1 MKKILIL
8 GSINIDLTI
17 ETPYIPAAG
26 ETVTGR
32 NFLVNPGGKG
42 ANQAVAARRL
52 GGTVCFSG
60 CVGDDAF
67 GRESMKNF
75 QRCGLDISGVRT
87 VENCPTGCA
96 VIAVC
101 GGDNRIILD
110 RGANA
115 AVTCADADALI
126 GRAAAGD
133 IFLTQ
138 LEIDLS
144 VVGYALRRAKES
156 GLYTVLNPAPA
167 DGRIVRYFPYVDLI
181 TPNESE
187 LALLTGESDCARGA
201 AKLAVPEVVVT
212 RGKKGYYYAGKS
224 GSFYGGCPA
233 VKAIDTTAAG
243 DTFCG
248 ALAGELSR
256 GEKIRTALTFAAAC
270 ASLACTHRGAQ
281 QSVPR
286 REEALALLQ
295 RSD

>member
-1 MKKILIL
+1 M
-8 GSINIDLTI
+8 
-17 ETPYIPAAG
+17 
-26 ETVTGR
+26 
-32 NFLVNPGGKG
+32 
-42 ANQAVAARRL
+42 
-52 GGTVCFSG
+52 
-60 CVGDDAF
+60 
-67 GRESMKNF
+67 
-75 QRCGLDISGVRT
+75 
-87 VENCPTGCA
+87 
-96 VIAVC
+96 
-101 GGDNRIILD
+101 
-110 RGANA
+110 
-115 AVTCADADALI
+115 
-126 GRAAAGD
+126 
-133 IFLTQ
+133 
-138 LEIDLS
+138 
-144 VVGYALRRAKES
+144 VGYALRRAKES

-212 RGKKGYYYAGKS
+212 RGKKGYYYVGKS

-248 ALAGELSR
+248 ALAAELSR

-270 ASLACTHRGAQ
+270 ASLACTRRGAQ